1 MHFDAK
7 SGSPTTCGEEVDA
20 DLIEIWQMY
29 IQS

>member
-7 SGSPTTCGEEVDA
+7 SGSPTTCGEVDA
-20 DLIEIWQMY
+20 DLLEIWQMY